1 MAGVIMLKKMKKL
14 IFLPIMLVMLFGLAA
29 CSFGDA
35 GDNDEGKPIDFTVV
49 EEADLPEQ
57 LLKIINEKKAN
68 PFKLTYTNDDYLYI
82 AQGYGAQKTG
92 GYSVVV
98 ESLELEDG
106 QIVFDT
112 ELIGPSENEAVQ
124 QMVTYPYVVV
134 KLEPMD
140 NTVVVD

>member
-1 MAGVIMLKKMKKL
+1 MLKKMKKL
-14 IFLPIMLVMLFGLAA
+14 MLLPFLLVLFGLAA
-29 CSFGDA
+29 CGFGDTE
-35 GDNDEGKPIDFTVV
+35 DSDDGKPIEFTVV

-106 QIVFDT
+106 QIIFDT

-134 KLEPMD
+134 KIEPMD
-140 NTVVVD
+140 NTVVFD